1 MKSLKNKITNEM
13 TGMKAYHSSD
23 IAYKEAY
30 WNLCSLKIKMRGLP
44 VVADSMVRHS
54 LKIQIRKEY
63 NIPDNRC
70 PLNFRS
76 FFARD

>member
-1 MKSLKNKITNEM
+1 MKSLNNKITKRM
-13 TGMKAYHSSD
+13 TATKAYHSSD

-30 WNLCSLKIKMRGLP
+30 WTLNYLQQISNWGFSFLP
-44 VVADSMVRHS
+44 DSMIADR

-63 NIPDNRC
+63 NIPD
-70 PLNFRS
+70 PYPNFRS